1 MMRPFAVESKDCTV
15 MLRSRW
21 IRIVLIF
28 ALTAIL
34 LLVIRLHSAASEV
47 RQDDMYGSPES
58 GLRLAQA
65 WCAECHSIGSK
76 IQEPFSVATD
86 FVEIANLPS
95 TTALSLNAFL
105 RTNHNSMPNFV
116 IEPADAQDI
125 VAYILSLRRE

>member
-1 MMRPFAVESKDCTV
+1 MRTFAVEAKGCPA

-21 IRIVLIF
+21 IRIILIV
-28 ALTAIL
+28 ALVAIL
-34 LLVIRLHSAASEV
+34 LLVIRLHSAAAEV
-47 RQDDMYGSPES
+47 RQDDMYGSPDS

-76 IQEPFSVATD
+76 IQQPISIATD
-86 FVEIANLPS
+86 FFEIANLPS

-105 RTNHNSMPNFV
+105 RSNHNSMPNFV